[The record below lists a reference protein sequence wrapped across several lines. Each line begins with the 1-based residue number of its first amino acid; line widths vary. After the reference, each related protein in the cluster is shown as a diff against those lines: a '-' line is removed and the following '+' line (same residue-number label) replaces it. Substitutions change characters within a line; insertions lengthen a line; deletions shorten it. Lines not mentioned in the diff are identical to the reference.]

1 LLCFTPNLRPCSSSV
16 IFGIITPGVSTKYA
30 KGSSHILIPATF
42 LVVQGLA
49 VDFAIAFLLFNFG
62 VVYLN

>member
-1 LLCFTPNLRPCSSSV
+1 M
-16 IFGIITPGVSTKYA
+16 TPGVSTKYA